1 MRPALQSKFK
11 IRRLSIMADWF
22 KSILVLTIFF
32 AAVYGWVMN
41 IVKLADM
48 EWATQ
53 SGMMIVRTVS
63 IFVAPLGAILG
74 YF

>member
-1 MRPALQSKFK
+1 
-11 IRRLSIMADWF
+11 MADWF